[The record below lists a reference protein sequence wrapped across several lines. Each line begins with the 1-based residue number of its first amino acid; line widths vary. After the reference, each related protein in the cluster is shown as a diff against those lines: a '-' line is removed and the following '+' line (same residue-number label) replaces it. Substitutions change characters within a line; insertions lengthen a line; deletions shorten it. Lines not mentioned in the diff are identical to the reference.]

1 MRNDM
6 AFVLGIDLG
15 SGYSKAVVC
24 EEGMVRSHAVMLSGG
39 NYRDTARA
47 VSEEALQNAGLSRSD
62 IRYTMATGYGAGMV
76 DFADGTMTDIS
87 CHGSGIHHIFPA
99 ARTLIDI
106 GAQFSRAI
114 RINEEGKVTF
124 FIMNEKCAGGSG
136 KFLQIIARILK
147 IGVEE
152 ISALSLTAS
161 KPVEFTT
168 GCAVFAESEAV
179 SRIAEGTLPADILAG
194 IHNAMASK
202 IVTLVT
208 RIGLEEECAVTGG
221 GAKDRGLVNAIGVE
235 LGTGVLVAE
244 EPRITAALGAAL
256 LASERISQ

>member
-24 EEGMVRSHAVMLSGG
+24 EGGIARSHAVMLSGG
-39 NYRDTARA
+39 NYGDTARA
-47 VSEEALQNAGLSRSD
+47 VSEEALKKMNLSRSD
-62 IRYTMATGYGAGMV
+62 IRYAVATGYGAGMV
-76 DFADGTMTDIS
+76 DFADETMTDIS
-87 CHGSGIHHIFPA
+87 CHGAGIHHIFPA

-114 RINEEGKVTF
+114 RINEKGKVTF

-147 IGVEE
+147 IGIEE
-152 ISALSLTAS
+152 ISALSLTAA

-179 SRIAEGTLPADILAG
+179 SRIAEGALPADILAG

-202 IVTLVT
+202 LVTLVT

-221 GAKDRGLVNAIGVE
+221 GAKDRGLVNAISVE
-235 LGTGVLVAE
+235 LGTGVLVAD
-244 EPRITAALGAAL
+244 EPQITAALGAAL
-256 LASERISQ
+256 LASEKTS